1 MAKKRVSIDIVSELE
16 KNYQNLQ
23 EVSDTIKSK
32 IQSLLQKENSRSFRQ
47 LVLEKE
53 ISQLLSGFASIER
66 LKIDVLKQLKEIE
79 EKTADDTTNDL
90 KTMLLKLVQRNET
103 SS

>member
-1 MAKKRVSIDIVSELE
+1 MTKKKVSIDVVNELE

-23 EVSDTIKSK
+23 EVSAVIKEK

-79 EKTADDTTNDL
+79 EKTAGEENQDL
-90 KTMLLKLVQRNET
+90 KSMLLKLVQKHET

>member
-23 EVSDTIKSK
+23 EVSDAIKSK